1 MRDYKEKGNG
11 NTTLELAMNNQID
24 RFDQMIDVIDRV
36 PHLRSRAA
44 HLKERMRVAILEN
57 NADAY
62 EHGMHAPEIM
72 K

>member
-1 MRDYKEKGNG
+1 
-11 NTTLELAMNNQID
+11 MNNQTD
-24 RFDQMIDVIDRV
+24 RFNLVIDGINRV
-36 PHLRSRAA
+36 PHLRSRAD